1 MRTKVEKLAQMGRRQ
16 KLKDEKELAVH
27 STEERV
33 LHAEGAIYQRGG
45 QPARGAEAHAIGE
58 QAGSARTGLLVIR
71 VGCNLHPGSF
81 YHLAF
86 HPTLAG
92 VLLYF
97 SHWFTSLLPS

>member
-45 QPARGAEAHAIGE
+45 
-58 QAGSARTGLLVIR
+58 
-71 VGCNLHPGSF
+71 
-81 YHLAF
+81 
-86 HPTLAG
+86 
-92 VLLYF
+92 
-97 SHWFTSLLPS
+97 